1 MTIEEAIQLAENGDI
16 GAIISLGDYYMKQ
29 NTGEGISQAVEW
41 YEKAAQKNVV
51 YAILMT
57 VLGKKIL
64 AYAGL
69 QIASHGE
76 FGTDFLLD
84 DWNEVYDWA
93 AKELECIKNN
103 VPGSERIDVNEAIKN
118 FEEASYYL
126 ALCCYWGNKYSMA
139 RDLVCD
145 FEDVRAQ
152 ILNGASCLQLAETN
166 NEYAK
171 AFKQLESIIK
181 DAEYASANKAALEED
196 VYALSALQVS
206 MMHKN
211 AGSQS
216 DMESAVSVLNYV
228 LNAVKNDNNK
238 QILSGELRRY
248 QKKLFGGYK
257 YV

>member
-29 NTGEGISQAVEW
+29 NTGEGIEEAVKW

-51 YAILMT
+51 YAIHMT

-93 AKELECIKNN
+93 AKELECINNN
-103 VPGSERIDVNEAIKN
+103 VPGSERIDVNEAVKN

-126 ALCCYWGNKYSMA
+126 ALCYYWGDKYLA
-139 RDLVCD
+139 VKDLVCD
-145 FEDVRAQ
+145 FDDVRSQ
-152 ILNGASCLQLAETN
+152 ILHGAALLQLAETN
-166 NEYAK
+166 SEVAK
-171 AFKQLESIIK
+171 AFKHLDAIIK
-181 DAEYASANKAALEED
+181 NAEYAASNKAALEED
-196 VYALSALQVS
+196 VYALAALQIS
-206 MMHKN
+206 MMYKN

-216 DMESAVSVLNYV
+216 DMESAVGVLNYV

-238 QILSGELRRY
+238 QILSGELKHY